1 MSVVVE
7 QLSKVYGNQ
16 RAVDEL
22 TFEVKKGQ
30 VVGFLGPNGAG
41 KSTTMKML
49 TTYIS
54 PSSGSAQV
62 AGYDIAADALE
73 VRKQVGYLPEHN
85 PLYTEMY
92 VKEYLYFMADLNG
105 LSKEGRTRSKEMIER
120 TGLGPEQHKRIGQ
133 LSKGYRQRVGLA
145 QAMIHNPEVLIL
157 DEPTSGLDPNQVL
170 EIRNLIREFGS
181 ERTII
186 LSTHI
191 MQEVEAMCDRVLI
204 INKGKL
210 VADEPISE
218 IKKKFTGTSG
228 LRIGFRDA
236 VALEDLQKLNGVE
249 KVIGI
254 NERSF
259 EIYGPDDVQLREV
272 LFEFGVSSKNVILEQ
287 STVQQSLEDVFRIL
301 TRS

>member
-1 MSVVVE
+1 VSVVVE

-105 LSKEGRTRSKEMIER
+105 LSKEGRTRSNEMIER

-259 EIYGPDDVQLREV
+259 EIYGPDDVKLREV